1 MNHWME
7 LLKKLRK
14 ENPKLSF
21 KEILKLGKKTYK
33 KSKKHQKKSKKHQK
47 KSKKHQKKSK
57 KHQKKSKKHHK
68 KSKKH
73 QKKSKKHHKSR
84 GGAALVPR
92 LGMGQQGE
100 VIESDRVPL
109 TGVKGGLKEISLQG
123 LT

>member
-33 KSKKHQKKSKKHQK
+33 KSKKHQKKSMKHQK
-47 KSKKHQKKSK
+47 KSKKHQ
-57 KHQKKSKKHHK
+57 K

>member
-1 MNHWME
+1 ME

-84 GGAALVPR
+84 GGTDYQVALINDFD
-92 LGMGQQGE
+92 E
-100 VIESDRVPL
+100 ESDVNKRDNGTFRVRSRRSNNL
-109 TGVKGGLKEISLQG
+109 
-123 LT
+123 